1 MKTVIKGDKMQGKTK
16 VPTAERGVIYARY
29 SSSGQREESIEGQ
42 LRECRIYAEKHGI
55 TIVGEYCDAA
65 MTGTNDKRP
74 QFQRLIRDSAKGQF
88 TIAILW
94 KIDRFARNK
103 YDSAIYKHKLKQ
115 NGVRIV
121 YAKESIPDGPEGI
134 IFESLMEGFAEYYS
148 ANLSQN
154 VKRGLYDSALKL
166 QTLGQTAYGLRKGTD
181 GKWEHNP
188 VQAPI
193 VKRIFEE
200 YVAGRSIISIC
211 KQLNAEGYRTLT
223 GGLFNK
229 NGLRTI
235 LKNEKYC
242 GVYQYADIRVE
253 DGIPAIV
260 SKELFAMA
268 QQMIKK
274 NHEKPAAKKE
284 DGGFLLS
291 GKLFCGHCGE
301 LMTGDCG
308 TSRLGRVYSYYTCI
322 NRRQKKCDKERARK
336 EWIEDVIVH
345 KLAEIANCDD
355 VIDEFADRYMDWQD
369 KQKSMSSELENRLK
383 KVEAALQNN
392 MSLVDSGFISES
404 IKNHIMQ
411 LETERTQLEQGI
423 LKERLNSPKLTR
435 QQVVYFLKSFRKGD
449 INDIS
454 WRIYLV
460 DTFLQAAYLYDN
472 GNLILFL
479 NFSGDN
485 NKITLNIAEA
495 AVVGGEQMCSAFACS
510 CQPCRVRSKL
520 VLWTLFLFL

>member
-1 MKTVIKGDKMQGKTK
+1 MASFC
-16 VPTAERGVIYARY
+16 PENFF
-29 SSSGQREESIEGQ
+29 
-42 LRECRIYAEKHGI
+42 
-55 TIVGEYCDAA
+55 AA
-65 MTGTNDKRP
+65 
-74 QFQRLIRDSAKGQF
+74 
-88 TIAILW
+88 
-94 KIDRFARNK
+94 
-103 YDSAIYKHKLKQ
+103 
-115 NGVRIV
+115 
-121 YAKESIPDGPEGI
+121 
-134 IFESLMEGFAEYYS
+134 
-148 ANLSQN
+148 
-154 VKRGLYDSALKL
+154 
-166 QTLGQTAYGLRKGTD
+166 
-181 GKWEHNP
+181 
-188 VQAPI
+188 
-193 VKRIFEE
+193 
-200 YVAGRSIISIC
+200 
-211 KQLNAEGYRTLT
+211 
-223 GGLFNK
+223 
-229 NGLRTI
+229 
-235 LKNEKYC
+235 
-242 GVYQYADIRVE
+242 
-253 DGIPAIV
+253 
-260 SKELFAMA
+260 
-268 QQMIKK
+268 
-274 NHEKPAAKKE
+274 
-284 DGGFLLS
+284 
-291 GKLFCGHCGE
+291 HCGE

-345 KLAEIANCDD
+345 KLAEIANCND

-510 CQPCRVRSKL
+510 CQPDRVRSNL